1 MEIQANTD
9 VTKIIP
15 SQEAGQRGLIA
26 QEANYAKQDGVN
38 RHAEIPERLFVNTHL
53 ARKTQ
58 GKYNTRAFIIIG

>member
-15 SQEAGQRGLIA
+15 SQEAGQKGLVA
-26 QEANYAKQDGVN
+26 QEANYAKQNGVN
-38 RHAEIPERLFVNTHL
+38 RHAATPERLFVDTHL

-58 GKYNTRAFIIIG
+58 GRYNARAFTRIG